1 MTEALDSF
9 DLLRHLTWQ
18 DVFIVFAVLILAS
31 FIVVITR
38 WATRNAAEKVP
49 PRYRMAVLRAKPII
63 RLVISIITLA
73 VVIQIL
79 IEPSFNN
86 LIILFSSVALVVG
99 FAFKDYEGRAMGSL
113 IRIDKLFVFGNISLN
128 NKDVL
133 VMGWRAESAVSICNR
148 KVDMLFF

>member
-1 MTEALDSF
+1 M
-9 DLLRHLTWQ
+9 
-18 DVFIVFAVLILAS
+18 
-31 FIVVITR
+31 VITR